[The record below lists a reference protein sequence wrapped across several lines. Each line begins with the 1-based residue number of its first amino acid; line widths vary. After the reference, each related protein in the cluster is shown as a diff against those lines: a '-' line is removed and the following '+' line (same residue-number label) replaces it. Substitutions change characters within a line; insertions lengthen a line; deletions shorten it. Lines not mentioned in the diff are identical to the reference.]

1 MTFFFDRTFGV
12 KFPQALQL
20 LSLPVGIEYHQAH
33 FEQAAPDDYWLPI
46 VGTYGWIVV
55 SQDYSYHEKET
66 ELAAIKQYNMGCFY
80 LWGSEAGK
88 WEIMRVFAKA
98 FDKMVNKADVG
109 LRPFVFD
116 VNRRGWLAGASDMSE
131 KKKHEDT
138 TTSLHPRTFRE
149 ALKELVDAP
158 LRSRPTETLAGR
170 SSR

>member
-1 MTFFFDRTFGV
+1 MEA
-12 KFPQALQL
+12 Q
-20 LSLPVGIEYHQAH
+20 
-33 FEQAAPDDYWLPI
+33 DDYWLDWGGPWNW
-46 VGTYGWIVV
+46 VVV
-55 SQDYSYHEKET
+55 SQDYYYNLKET
-66 ELAAIKQYNMGCFY
+66 ALAALRQHNIGCFY
-80 LWGSEAGK
+80 LWGSEAGR
-88 WEIMRVFAKA
+88 WETMRVFAKA